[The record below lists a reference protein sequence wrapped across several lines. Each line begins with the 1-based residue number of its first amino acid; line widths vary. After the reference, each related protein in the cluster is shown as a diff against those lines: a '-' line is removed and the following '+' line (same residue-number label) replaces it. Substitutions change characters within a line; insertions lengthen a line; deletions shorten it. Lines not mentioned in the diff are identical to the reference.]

1 MRHALVR
8 PQGDIVARLDKLAIW
23 KANSVL
29 LDDFL
34 GQRLRD
40 WGRSLEGIEDGG
52 SGGIIKLGVKRVGG
66 APDCRGER
74 RYPMCKM

>member
-1 MRHALVR
+1 MERNLVATGQELDLVVSGVYLMSTKMQSYLIMRHALVR

-40 WGRSLEGIEDGG
+40 WGRRL
-52 SGGIIKLGVKRVGG
+52 
-66 APDCRGER
+66 
-74 RYPMCKM
+74 

>member
-8 PQGDIVARLDKLAIW
+8 PQGDVVARLDKLAIW
-23 KANSVL
+23 ETNSVF

-34 GQRLRD
+34 GQCLRD

-52 SGGIIKLGVKRVGG
+52 SSGIIKLGVNRLDFGLRVARVGG
-66 APDCRGER
+66 APDC
-74 RYPMCKM
+74 

>member
-8 PQGDIVARLDKLAIW
+8 PQGDVVARLDKLAIW
-23 KANSVL
+23 ETNSVL

-40 WGRSLEGIEDGG
+40 WGRRLEGIEDGG
-52 SGGIIKLGVKRVGG
+52 SIGIIKLGVKRLEFGLRVVRVGG
-66 APDCRGER
+66 APDC
-74 RYPMCKM
+74 

>member
-40 WGRSLEGIEDGG
+40 WGRRLEGIEDGG
-52 SGGIIKLGVKRVGG
+52 NSGIIRLGVKRLDFGLRVTQVGD
-66 APDCRGER
+66 APDC
-74 RYPMCKM
+74 

>member
-23 KANSVL
+23 ETNSVL

-40 WGRSLEGIEDGG
+40 RGRSLDGIEDGG
-52 SGGIIKLGVKRVGG
+52 SSGIIKLGVKRLDFGWRVTRVGD
-66 APDCRGER
+66 APDC
-74 RYPMCKM
+74 

>member
-23 KANSVL
+23 ETNSVL

-52 SGGIIKLGVKRVGG
+52 NSGIIRLGVKRLDFGLRVTQVGD
-66 APDCRGER
+66 APDC
-74 RYPMCKM
+74 

>member
-23 KANSVL
+23 ETNSVL

-40 WGRSLEGIEDGG
+40 LGRRL
-52 SGGIIKLGVKRVGG
+52 
-66 APDCRGER
+66 
-74 RYPMCKM
+74 